1 MAFALLNPA
10 RLAGGRSTIPGGGTR
25 TDFGDIQLFDL
36 TVSLKGLGGK
46 NLDDLAFAGRPKLY
60 LFVWTACC
68 PNIRHL

>member
-46 NLDDLAFAGRPKLY
+46 NL
-60 LFVWTACC
+60 
-68 PNIRHL
+68 